1 MQKTEANTPSPPRLI
16 SPLLWTFL
24 ISMILANVGGQMYYP
39 LLPLYLKELDAGVE
53 EIGIFFTLSMI
64 IPLALQIAGG
74 WISDHIGRLKA
85 IAIGSLGGT
94 VGWIGTLLAPD
105 WRWLL
110 VSQSVGSIAM
120 SFVSPSFDA
129 FIAEQADERNRAK
142 VFAVSQS
149 IYQVVAVIG
158 PLAGGFVVRALGWRG
173 LIWAAAI
180 LYFSATAVRLSMAR
194 RAKSPPHA
202 ARLSARSFGSSFKA
216 MVGMSLAGGL
226 ITWLILSDGVRDI
239 AVGLSTNLL
248 PLFLQEERGVDVT
261 TIGLFNAL
269 FGGAGMLAMIPSG
282 HLSDRLGE
290 RYAIGGG
297 FLLAFLSF
305 CLLLLSHSPWAA
317 GISFVLFGAAM
328 GLLQPAYQSLISKAV
343 PERLRGIAFG
353 FLSTSNG
360 FVALPAPW
368 LGSILWRGV
377 APAAP
382 FWVTSLSMLLLAPIV
397 LAKLRLP
404 AGPIPGETGESPS
417 A

>member
-1 MQKTEANTPSPPRLI
+1 MQKAGTNTHSSPRLI

-39 LLPLYLKELDAGVE
+39 LLPLYLKELNAGVE

-94 VGWIGTLLAPD
+94 VGWIGTILAPD
-105 WRWLL
+105 WKWLL

-129 FIAEQADERNRAK
+129 FIAEQAEERNRAR

-158 PLAGGFVVRALGWRG
+158 PLAGGFVVRVLGWRG
-173 LIWAAAI
+173 LIWTAAI

-194 RAKSPPHA
+194 KAKPPPHA

-216 MVGMSLAGGL
+216 MIGMSLAGGL

-248 PLFLQEERGVDVT
+248 PLFLQEKRGLDVT

-305 CLLLLSHSPWAA
+305 CLLLLVPSLWAA
-317 GISFVLFGAAM
+317 GISFALFGAAM

-382 FWVTSLSMLLLAPIV
+382 FWVTALSMLLLAPIV
-397 LAKLRLP
+397 LSKLRLP
-404 AGPIPGETGESPS
+404 AGPIPADTGKNPSP
-417 A
+417 